1 VSEVGAGERAARMTL
16 TGVVEPG
23 HPVVLAEV
31 ARHGAEAVLGRL
43 RSGEHELST
52 SLAGRLAHFDLDRE
66 RALAARVGGRYVV
79 PGDDEWPA
87 LLTDLADAPVLHQR
101 GGVPIGLWVR
111 GRAGLAEALRSAVA
125 IVGSRSCT
133 VYGSDIATEMAAEV
147 TDAGFTVVSGAAF
160 GVDQAAHRGCLARG
174 GTTAAVL
181 ACGIDRVYPLAH
193 RALIERIGQDGL
205 LVSEAA
211 LGAAPT
217 KIRFLARN
225 RLIAAMSAGT
235 VVVEAA
241 LRSGAL
247 NTASWAEGISR
258 VVMGVPGSVFSEPS
272 AGVHELIRTRGAL
285 LVTRAAEVLEAVAPM
300 GQWTLPIRREPARP
314 PDLLTDE
321 QRQVLDAVPATR
333 PAGLASIAQVAGLP
347 PAAVVAALDVLVRA
361 DLVAAGSTGW
371 HLRRESSS

>member
-1 VSEVGAGERAARMTL
+1 MSAVGAGERAARMTL
-16 TGVVEPG
+16 TGIVEPG
-23 HPVVLAEV
+23 HPALLAEV
-31 ARHGAEAVLGRL
+31 AQHGAEDVLARL
-43 RSGEHELST
+43 RSGAHELSP
-52 SLAGRLAHFDLDRE
+52 SLADRLAHFDLERE
-66 RALAARVGGRYVV
+66 CALAARVGGRYVV
-79 PGDDEWPA
+79 PGDTEWPA
-87 LLTDLADAPVLHQR
+87 MMTDLADAPVLHQR

-111 GRAGLAEALRSAVA
+111 GEAGLDGALRSAVA

-133 VYGSDIATEMAAEV
+133 VYGSDLAAEMAADV

-174 GTTAAVL
+174 GTTVAVL

-193 RALIERIGQDGL
+193 RALIERIGHDGL

-258 VVMGVPGSVFSEPS
+258 VVMGVPGSVLSEPS

-285 LVTRAAEVLEAVAPM
+285 LVTRAAEILEAVAPM
-300 GQWTLPIRREPARP
+300 GQWTLPIRREPTQPR
-314 PDLLTDE
+314 DLLTDE
-321 QRQVLDAVPATR
+321 QRQVLDAVPAVR
-333 PAGLASIAQVAGLP
+333 PAGLVSIAHVAGLAP
-347 PAAVVAALDVLVRA
+347 TAVVVALETLVQA
-361 DLVAAGSTGW
+361 GLVSAGAAGWRLSQSGV
-371 HLRRESSS
+371 